1 MATGG
6 YKCVQFQW
14 TGGRTD
20 TVLERLNYVLTGIVE
35 AIVNS
40 GTGWA
45 LDTAEMGQT
54 SSSWYHELTM
64 SSSNKAIVKFLVNS
78 TAGIRLALGYTSN
91 GGVPTTTIPNSDR
104 FKNASTSYYNIN
116 GLFASACST
125 VSTFGTNTGT
135 VSLDSEATKWIS
147 TYLSSSAPA
156 GNGSF
161 VYENSYTYTYNMII
175 KGGQI
180 AFLYRSSNWTAGLY
194 RGFAI
199 GNLFGT
205 LAHSDDSNEYNKLCC
220 ILLCAATS
228 GEYNSPSTNLINTEN
243 SYYSLDNNIC
253 FCRYY
258 DGEEWDPDNVA
269 TASYIDAANT
279 LVKAE
284 ISNTVQLGTDIAA
297 PEAGTGGRWC
307 PLFAYISSQ
316 DPSLYG
322 VVSGDGF
329 KGYFDTDF
337 IRGVTKGTYSRGQTF
352 GTNQEFI
359 YLGGGIAIGW
369 DSTNTISLF

>member
-78 TAGIRLALGYTSN
+78 TAGI
-91 GGVPTTTIPNSDR
+91 TTTIRNSDR
-104 FKNASTSYYNIN
+104 FKTASTSYSHIN

-125 VSTFGTNTGT
+125 VSTFGTSTGT
-135 VSLDSEATKWIS
+135 ISLEPDTTKWIS
-147 TYLSSSAPA
+147 AYLSTSAPA

-161 VYENSYTYTYNMII
+161 INENSYTYTYNMII

-194 RGFAI
+194 KGFAI
-199 GNLFGT
+199 GDLLGT
-205 LAHSDDSNEYNKLCC
+205 LAHSDDGNEYNKLCC
-220 ILLCAATS
+220 ILLGGATNA
-228 GEYNSPSTNLINTEN
+228 EQASPSTNLINSESN
-243 SYYSLDNNIC
+243 YYSLDNNIC

-258 DGEEWDPDNVA
+258 DGEEWDPDNISTA
-269 TASYIDAANT
+269 TYIDDANT
-279 LVKAE
+279 LVKAA
-284 ISNTVQLGTDIAA
+284 ISNTVQLGTDIAV

-337 IRGVTKGTYSRGQTF
+337 IRGVTKGIYSRGQTF
-352 GTNQEFI
+352 GDNAEFI
-359 YLGGGIAIGW
+359 YIGGGIAIGW
-369 DSTNTISLF
+369 DSTNTVSLF